1 MALGPGSALQ
11 YISHEFG
18 SLPSFLRRFP
28 NDLSLRRGANGE
40 ALVALLSTLQTPP
53 LAEPEMRVAEAEL
66 LEAEMLQAAGE
77 GESDGDDGDDGA
89 VGLADEEEEQAG
101 EREEEQQEEAGAEA
115 QEGAEEEEESL
126 GAALRLADDLTR
138 QSKAQRAARSREQK
152 AALREKL
159 LLLLD
164 KLVDEETPAYEQ
176 EEETGYGAVRSGG
189 QPADL
194 PAPVLADLAAEGELG
209 DSSTQSQ
216 GEDVDGGDAAGD
228 GAEKVEGL

>member
-1 MALGPGSALQ
+1 
-11 YISHEFG
+11 
-18 SLPSFLRRFP
+18 
-28 NDLSLRRGANGE
+28 
-40 ALVALLSTLQTPP
+40 
-53 LAEPEMRVAEAEL
+53 MRVAEAEL
-66 LEAEMLQAAGE
+66 MEAEMLQAAGE
-77 GESDGDDGDDGA
+77 GESGEDDGA
-89 VGLADEEEEQAG
+89 VGLADEEEG
-101 EREEEQQEEAGAEA
+101 EEGEEGEQEEAEAEA
-115 QEGAEEEEESL
+115 EAKEEKSL

-176 EEETGYGAVRSGG
+176 EEETEYGAVRSGG

-209 DSSTQSQ
+209 DSSTQ
-216 GEDVDGGDAAGD
+216 GEDVDGGDAAG
-228 GAEKVEGL
+228 GGGEKAEGLS